1 MAYITGKQRA
11 SRIPLDYYKHPD
23 RMVRTKRFLTWGAG
37 LLTIVWIAT
46 AFFPTGVR
54 SLGDT
59 RFSHGPVATAHQPI
73 DSDCAACHVNFAV
86 FASGKP
92 FKGDQKCQQ
101 CHYEGDLA
109 THHASQKVE
118 MTSNCGG
125 CHSDH
130 HGRDWNLNRVV
141 DRDCTNCH
149 KDLKAS
155 MAEGTA
161 RYDNEVTSFAEKHP
175 AFRDLG
181 KDDPGKL
188 KFNHKYH
195 MTPGIVLTEG
205 GKPFTLAN
213 LPEGSQRERYRQPG
227 QKDTDAVKLEC
238 ASCHTPEARD
248 EIGKEG
254 RPNPTEDRAGWEKA
268 VQEYFRAKLE
278 RRGNAGHNL
287 LPPRK
292 PGAYMAPIVYENHCA
307 ACHPLDFD
315 PATKQQAPHRLQ
327 PDKLKT
333 FLTDYY
339 KENQST
345 ASAPTRPTTLLP
357 LPGKRSG
364 GPVATPSVQER
375 VDGALRL
382 LLEGKRACGECHLA
396 EGGGSVNLYTKNIDV
411 PKNGAGGKDKAP
423 LIPEI
428 WLKHARFDHSAHT
441 SRGINCIECHK
452 DAYPNKDPAVN
463 EREVLD
469 SSAMLRQGAEKVM
482 IGNIKECR
490 QCHSPKPEPKFSDA
504 GLQARFDCAEC
515 HTYHNGKAGLGN
527 AAGAFHGQPRR
538 ELEAWLRRK

>member
-23 RMVRTKRFLTWGAG
+23 RMVRTKRVLTWGAG
-37 LLTIVWIAT
+37 ILTVVWIAT
-46 AFFPTGVR
+46 AFVPTGAR
-54 SLGDT
+54 PLGDN
-59 RFSHGPVATAHQPI
+59 RFSHGPVATVHQPI

-92 FKGDQKCQQ
+92 FQGDQKCQQ
-101 CHYEGDLA
+101 CHYGKDKDGNDLA
-109 THHASQKVE
+109 THHASQKVD
-118 MTSNCGG
+118 MTPNCGS

-155 MAEGTA
+155 MVEGNSP
-161 RYDNEVTSFAEKHP
+161 YDNEVTSFAEKHP
-175 AFRDLG
+175 EFRDLKNG
-181 KDDPGKL
+181 DPGKL

-195 MTPGIVLTEG
+195 MTPGIVLTQG
-205 GKPFTLAN
+205 GMPFTLQN
-213 LPEGSQRERYRQPG
+213 IPEGSQRERYRQPG
-227 QKDTDAVKLEC
+227 QKDTDPVKLEC

-248 EIGKEG
+248 EVGKEG
-254 RPNPTEDRAGWEKA
+254 RPNPTEDRAGWEKS

-278 RRGNAGHNL
+278 RRGSAGHNL
-287 LPPRK
+287 LPPRR

-307 ACHPLDFD
+307 ACHPLSFD
-315 PATKQQAPHRLQ
+315 PAIKQQAPHRVQ
-327 PDKLKT
+327 PDKIKE
-333 FLTDYY
+333 FLTNLY
-339 KENQST
+339 KENEKNPSI
-345 ASAPTRPTTLLP
+345 STRPAPFLP

-364 GPVATPSVQER
+364 GVTGSSVEDR
-375 VDGALRL
+375 VDMALRG

-396 EGGGSVNLYTKNIDV
+396 KDGEPVSLYTKEIAR
-411 PKNGAGGKDKAP
+411 PE
-423 LIPEI
+423 IPEI

-452 DAYPNKDPAVN
+452 DAYPNRDPAAN
-463 EREVLD
+463 EREVLA
-469 SSAMLRQGAEKVM
+469 SSGKRRQGAEDVM

-490 QCHSPKPEPKFSDA
+490 QCHSPRPEPKFADA
-504 GLQARFDCAEC
+504 GLQAKFDCAEC
-515 HTYHNGKAGLGN
+515 HTYHNGKAGLGK

-538 ELEAWLRRK
+538 ELEAWLRPPRRK